1 MKLEWTEPAVES
13 LQAIKDY
20 IARDSE
26 FYAARFTEKIVGAAE
41 KLADFP
47 NLGRRVP
54 EADRDDIREILFQTY
69 RIIYRLRAE
78 RVQILAVAHG
88 GRDLERVETK
98 PWEVG

>member
-20 IARDSE
+20 IARDNE
-26 FYAARFTEKIVGAAE
+26 FYAARFVERIVDAVE

-54 EADRDDIREILFQTY
+54 EADRDDIREIFFQAY
-69 RIIYRLRAE
+69 RIIYRLMAD
-78 RVQILAVAHG
+78 RVQILAVMHG
-88 GRDLERVETK
+88 SRDLERVETK